1 VKPAPFAYAKA
12 RSLDHAIALLDGAP
26 EARVLAGG
34 QSLMPALNMRLS
46 APPLLVDIN
55 RVSELARI
63 AQPNGQ
69 IELGG
74 LVRHAQ
80 AEHSQDVA
88 RLAPLL
94 SKAIPHIA
102 HPAIRNRGTIGGSIA
117 LADPA
122 AELPACL
129 LALGGE
135 IEIAGRAG
143 RRTVAA
149 DTFFKGL
156 FETALAPGEIIS
168 AIRIP
173 VAQPRDRFGFA
184 ELARRHGDYAMVGLA
199 RECRCKA
206 ASRGGF
212 ATSRSCATERSMS
225 DRVDIA
231 LTVNGE
237 EVHAAV
243 EPRQNLVD
251 FLREELQLTGSHVG
265 CEHGVCGACTVR
277 VDGVIVRGCLLLA
290 VQCEGC
296 TVETIEGVSDTGE
309 IADLQA
315 AFVARNALQCGFCT
329 PGMLL
334 TAQELLLKA
343 SAAPSR
349 EEIRAHLSGNYC
361 RCTGYQAIVDA
372 VEEVAL
378 ARKDGAR

>member
-1 VKPAPFAYAKA
+1 MKPAPFAYAKA

-55 RVSELARI
+55 GVSELARI

-184 ELARRHGDYAMVGLA
+184 ELARRHGDYALVGLA
-199 RECRCKA
+199 A
-206 ASRGGF
+206 AARAEPRAIRLAYFGVGTTPVRARTAETALAGG
-212 ATSRSCATERSMS
+212 
-225 DRVDIA
+225 DLD
-231 LTVNGE
+231 
-237 EVHAAV
+237 AAV
-243 EPRQNLVD
+243 AALASDLEPSGDV
-251 FLREELQLTGSHVG
+251 H
-265 CEHGVCGACTVR
+265 
-277 VDGVIVRGCLLLA
+277 
-290 VQCEGC
+290 
-296 TVETIEGVSDTGE
+296 
-309 IADLQA
+309 
-315 AFVARNALQCGFCT
+315 
-329 PGMLL
+329 
-334 TAQELLLKA
+334 A
-343 SAAPSR
+343 SAAAKR
-349 EEIRAHLSGNYC
+349 HL
-361 RCTGYQAIVDA
+361 AA
-372 VEEVAL
+372 VLLRRVAAQL
-378 ARKDGAR
+378 SAA